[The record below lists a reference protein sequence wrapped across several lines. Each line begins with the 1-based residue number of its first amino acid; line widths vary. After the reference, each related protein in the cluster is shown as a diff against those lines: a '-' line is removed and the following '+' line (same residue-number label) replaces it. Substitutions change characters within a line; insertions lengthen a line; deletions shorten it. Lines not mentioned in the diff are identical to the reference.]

1 MKHTIVINKRE
12 IEVPYKIYVA
22 HCSQEF
28 RTLQPM
34 SVYNKFLNE
43 YEISKD
49 KVLPFMRTYLEE
61 RHHGLDKLY
70 THPLVTIRLAETCRN
85 SLLFLA
91 QLAELYVKLDYKK
104 AEMRSISQGLLMVK
118 TLQKWINFC
127 DASFSEEYKCLQPLS
142 AFYHSFVYD
151 IDMKMSVTKK
161 SDKFITPKL
170 YITIDDIKK
179 ALLDIQPSITFESI
193 RKDLDKHG
201 IILDMDDHFIWG
213 SKVVQNWYWKA
224 SYNDISLMNF
234 NKLLSM
240 HIYC

>member
-104 AEMRSISQGLLMVK
+104 AEMRSISQ
-118 TLQKWINFC
+118 
-127 DASFSEEYKCLQPLS
+127 
-142 AFYHSFVYD
+142 FYHSFVYD

-179 ALLDIQPSITFESI
+179 ALLDIQPSITFDSI